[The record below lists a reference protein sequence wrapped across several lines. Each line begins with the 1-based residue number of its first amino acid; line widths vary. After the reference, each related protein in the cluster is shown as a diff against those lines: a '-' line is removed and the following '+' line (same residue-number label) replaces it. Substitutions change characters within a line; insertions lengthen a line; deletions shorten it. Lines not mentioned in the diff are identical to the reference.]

1 MINYIRSIFFI
12 ATLSTLLSFPVL
24 ANVERYVKK
33 EIDLIVW
40 ANVIDKNTGFTI
52 ELYKH
57 KTLQSKWRASG
68 HKELKMILLEKYNT
82 DEFTHRVILPGVC
95 YVYYTEANDEG
106 KVSHYLSSSQNMSS
120 QFAKSETVKEQG
132 GTVIDFGC
140 VR

>member
-1 MINYIRSIFFI
+1 MFLIIKIWLFSLAALFFSVQ
-12 ATLSTLLSFPVL
+12 AN

-40 ANVIDKNTGFTI
+40 ANVIDKEKGYTI

-57 KTLQSKWRASG
+57 ETLQSKWRKSG
-68 HKELKMILLEKYNT
+68 HEELKAILMEKYNT

-95 YVYYTEANDEG
+95 YVYYTETNDDGE
-106 KVSHYLSSSQNMSS
+106 VSHYLLSSQNMSS
-120 QFAKSETVKEQG
+120 QFAKSENVKEQG
-132 GTVIDFGC
+132 GTVVDFGC